1 MRSNPQDL
9 VTCTKEIVDW
19 KLHFFAKCKYH
30 AKQKWFHVVW
40 RMKKK
45 KLIIKKKRIKGKV
58 ENLGQDSKNIGLKD
72 LSLVYLL
79 M

>member
-1 MRSNPQDL
+1 MQISRK
-9 VTCTKEIVDW
+9 T
-19 KLHFFAKCKYH
+19 
-30 AKQKWFHVVW
+30 KWFHVVW

>member
-30 AKQKWFHVVW
+30 AKQSDF
-40 RMKKK
+40 M
-45 KLIIKKKRIKGKV
+45 
-58 ENLGQDSKNIGLKD
+58 
-72 LSLVYLL
+72 
-79 M
+79 